1 MKIMI
6 AYDGTFQAKDALVYG
21 MQKAREKGGEVV
33 ALHVF
38 NSASFVDY
46 DATPDAESIARAE
59 AGRFIDEAKTL
70 IREKGT
76 GVKVSL
82 FSTDGNPEKEVIAF
96 AKAERADILLCPPKY
111 KSIVRKYQKA
121 LAEADLVAGAEELD
135 LAALSVP
142 TNTH

>member
-1 MKIMI
+1 MKIMV

-38 NSASFVDY
+38 NSPAMIDY
-46 DATPDAESIARAE
+46 DASTDAEGVCRAE
-59 AGRFIDEAKTL
+59 AGRFIAEAKTI
-70 IREKGT
+70 IRDKGA

-82 FSTDGNPEKEVIAF
+82 FSTEGNPEAEVIAF

-111 KSIVRKYQKA
+111 KTIVKKYHKA
-121 LAEADLVAGAEELD
+121 LTEADLVAGAEKLD
-135 LAALSVP
+135 VAALSVP